1 VVYLRRRRGIGED
14 RRRVLRWH
22 WRLPD
27 VVTVTKISFSSRANL
42 TFESREYKKFSGTRS
57 RSWPATQSPVNSPA

>member
-1 VVYLRRRRGIGED
+1 VVYLRRRRGISIG

-27 VVTVTKISFSSRANL
+27 VV
-42 TFESREYKKFSGTRS
+42 
-57 RSWPATQSPVNSPA
+57 